1 MPGKMSAEHE
11 KLWDEA
17 KSAAAK
23 EGQHGNWAYVQGV
36 FQKMVKGEHKPSAA
50 PKSMGHKTHLANA
63 ARKKLAKMRNASPAK
78 MPERMEEAAEKMGK
92 WGY

>member
-23 EGQHGNWAYVQGV
+23 EGQHGNWAYVQSV
-36 FQKMVKGEHKPSAA
+36 FQKMVKGGHKPSAPKATA
-50 PKSMGHKTHLANA
+50 PKVNLANA
-63 ARKKLAKMRNASPAK
+63 ARKKLAKMRKASAAK
-78 MPERMEEAAEKMGK
+78 MPERMEEAAEKAGAR
-92 WGY
+92 GY